1 MSNYI
6 YNYDEWLQGH
16 AKRKTMMEK
25 LERSLVPYDLFSSIP
40 MPEHRESLSGEATCN
55 GNTYHYDITYDYEC
69 IGHDVYDASLSVVE
83 LTNRWE
89 DPLMGYRNFKLVLG
103 KKGIITIYS
112 DHEDYFQQ
120 VIDMYEKD
128 DFAGLYVHRSAYIN
142 NTLARYMLLRLIEAH
157 MPEMNPLVS
166 VCTPEDGR
174 ISVLAANEDRKKL
187 IMYAFS
193 KREAMDI
200 ARRLDGVC
208 PELTII
214 YFFNQDFEK
223 DGNTIVYDSGCTRVI
238 SARTFYMKLPLD
250 KLEKLQTERR
260 MLFLVSMLYNEHLEW
275 HFDRI
280 EKVAVNP
287 PLYGRHMKS
296 QKATLKEVK
305 KKAREKAIAQKSGLP
320 WWEKITRTLLEDAL
334 NVIADTPESHS
345 DIFHFLCASNMVN
358 AYVNQCKQHGR
369 YTDKQVQRMY
379 QAKRQ
384 IFNTLLRLAESHNPN
399 VRITLSPLP
408 AAMANMN
415 VEKRN
420 FQFSFRGMTQD
431 MLDRLVASGAD
442 IHGSFEGR
450 YNQPIATA
458 LYQYSCLLRWKALT
472 NQSI

>member
-1 MSNYI
+1 MSKYI

-83 LTNRWE
+83 LNNRWE
-89 DPLMGYRNFKLVLG
+89 NLLMGYHNFKLVLG

-112 DHEDYFQQ
+112 NHEDYFQQ
-120 VIDMYEKD
+120 VIDMFEKD
-128 DFAGLYVHRSAYIN
+128 DFAGLFAHRSAYIN
-142 NTLARYMLLRLIEAH
+142 NALARYLLLRLIEAH
-157 MPEMNPLVS
+157 MPDMNPLIS
-166 VCTPEDGR
+166 ISTPEDGN
-174 ISVLAANEDRKKL
+174 ISVLAASDDRKKI

-193 KREAMDI
+193 KHEAMDI
-200 ARRLDGVC
+200 AKKLDGIC
-208 PELTII
+208 PDLNVI

-223 DGNTIVYDSGCTRVI
+223 DGNTVGYDSGCTKVI
-238 SARTFYMKLPLD
+238 SARSFYLRLPLD
-250 KLEKLQTERR
+250 KIEKLQTERR
-260 MLFLVSMLYNEHLEW
+260 MLSLVSMLYNEHLEW

-280 EKVAVNP
+280 EKIAVNP
-287 PLYGRHMKS
+287 PLYGKHMKS
-296 QKATLKEVK
+296 QKLTRKEAK
-305 KKAREKAIAQKSGLP
+305 KKAKAKTSALKSGLP

-334 NVIADTPESHS
+334 NVIADTPTTHS

-369 YTDKQVQRMY
+369 YSDKQVQRMY

-384 IFNTLLRLAESHNPN
+384 IFANILRLAETHNPN
-399 VRITLSPLP
+399 VRITLNSMP
-408 AAMANMN
+408 AALVNMN
-415 VEKRN
+415 VEKRS
-420 FQFSFRGMTQD
+420 FQISFRGMTQD
-431 MLDRLVASGAD
+431 MLNRLINAGVNCN
-442 IHGSFEGR
+442 GSFEGH

-458 LYQYSCLLRWKALT
+458 LYQYSYMLRWKALNST
-472 NQSI
+472 I

>member
-6 YNYDEWLQGH
+6 YNYDEWLGGH

-40 MPEHRESLSGEATCN
+40 MPQDREALSGEVICN

-69 IGHDVYDASLSVVE
+69 IGHEVYNASLKVVE
-83 LTNRWE
+83 LVNRWE
-89 DPLMGYRNFKLVLG
+89 DPLLGYCNFKLVLG

-112 DHEDYFQQ
+112 DHENFFQE

-128 DFAGLYVHRSAYIN
+128 DFAGLYANRSSYIN
-142 NTLARYMLLRLIEAH
+142 NALARYMLLRLIEAH
-157 MPEMNPLVS
+157 MPEMQPLVS
-166 VCTPEDGR
+166 VYTKEDGR
-174 ISVLAANEDRKKL
+174 ISALAATEDRNKL

-200 ARRLDGVC
+200 ARKLDGIC
-208 PELTII
+208 PELTVI

-223 DGNTIVYDSGCTRVI
+223 DGNTVGYDSGCTRVI
-238 SARTFYMKLPLD
+238 SARTFYLGLPLD
-250 KLEKLQTERR
+250 KLESLQTERR
-260 MLFLVSMLYNEHLEW
+260 MLSLVSMLYNEHLEW

-280 EKVAVNP
+280 EKIAVNP
-287 PLYGRHMKS
+287 PNYGKHMKA
-296 QKATLKEVK
+296 QKETLKQAK
-305 KKAREKAIAQKSGLP
+305 KKAKAKAAVQKPGLP

-334 NVIADTPESHS
+334 NVIADTPTSHS

-369 YTDKQVQRMY
+369 FSDKQVQRMY

-384 IFNTLLRLAESHNPN
+384 IFSTLLRLAVTRNPN
-399 VRITLSPLP
+399 VKISLSPLP

-420 FQFSFRGMTQD
+420 FQISFRGMNKE
-431 MLDRLVASGAD
+431 MLDRLIKAGID
-442 IHGSFEGR
+442 CNGIFEGH

-458 LYQYSCLLRWKALT
+458 LYQYSYMLRWKAL
-472 NQSI
+472 NNPF